1 MNAAPVH
8 EEPEVTLDAWA
19 IVRHPEGDI
28 HFAGLREVRDDLG
41 IRELGRISSPI
52 ESFDAATM
60 TGTTYSG
67 RVYHLAP
74 DARNDIIGFV
84 ITSIFWDR
92 PAAKRADCLS
102 PDELELALSEPSSGL
117 RH

>member
-19 IVRHPEGDI
+19 IVRHPDGVI
-28 HFAGLREVRDDLG
+28 FFAGLREVHDDLG
-41 IRELGRISSPI
+41 IRDRGRLSTPI

-60 TGTTYSG
+60 TGKTYSG

-74 DARNDIIGFV
+74 DARNDVAGVV
-84 ITSIFWDR
+84 IAALFWGR
-92 PAAKRADCLS
+92 AAALAADCLS